1 MMLSDILLAAS
12 VLIIVIYGYYVMKR
26 LDDFLHENLK
36 RHAERFDY
44 KENNGG
50 KIHK

>member
-1 MMLSDILLAAS
+1 MMLSDILLA
-12 VLIIVIYGYYVMKR
+12 VCVGIIVLYGYHVMKS
-26 LDDFLHENLK
+26 LDEFLRDNLK

-44 KENNGG
+44 KENNGR